1 MGQDKFLEQLAR
13 NWGMIHSQANLF
25 DIDIKKI
32 KKYRNW
38 NKRWNLVVEISK
50 YKVKFEVDYF

>member
-1 MGQDKFLEQLAR
+1 MGQDRCLEQLAR
-13 NWGMIHSQANLF
+13 NWGMTHSHANSF

-38 NKRWNLVVEISK
+38 NKRWDLVVKTSK